1 MGDLMFRGKRL
12 GGVALVVGVAVAAY
26 LVAERWAGNRELP
39 EGLIQVNGSIEGDP
53 ITVSSKYAGRIRTVS
68 VREGETVEANQ
79 VLIQLDD
86 SQAAAKVKQARYAA
100 QSLDAQV
107 EAARDQL
114 AVLKLEIPLKIEA
127 AEAQVARAQALWE
140 RAIVLEQEAREDAE
154 RFQRLADKDQA
165 SLQQRDQ
172 ARARWYVAR
181 NDVAAALSGLTQ
193 AKKEVAQ
200 ARLEW
205 NRIKAEKEELTSL
218 ERQRDHAYAVL
229 EEAERTLEELTI
241 TAPAGGTVT
250 TKMAE
255 VGEMVAAG
263 SPLLE
268 LVDLDRLYLKAY
280 VPEVLVGKVRLNLP
294 AMVYTDAFPDQPVEA
309 RVRHIASKAE
319 FTPKEVQTA
328 DERVKLV
335 YAVKL
340 HLNENP
346 DHRFTPGL
354 PADAIIRWKEDVAW
368 VRPR

>member
-1 MGDLMFRGKRL
+1 MGDLMFRGK
-12 GGVALVVGVAVAAY
+12 GWGIAALVVGAAVAAY
-26 LVAERWAGNRELP
+26 LAAGRWAGNEELP
-39 EGLIQVNGSIEGDP
+39 EGLIQVNGYIEGDH
-53 ITVSSKYAGRIRTVS
+53 ITVSSKYAGRIRTVL
-68 VREGETVEANQ
+68 VREGETVEADQ
-79 VLIQLDD
+79 PLIQLDD
-86 SQAAAKVKQARYAA
+86 SQATAKVKQARYAA

-114 AVLKLEIPLKIEA
+114 TVMNLEIPLKIEA

-140 RAIVLEQEAREDAE
+140 RAVAVEKEAKEDAE

-172 ARARWYVAR
+172 ARARWDVAR
-181 NDVAAALSGLTQ
+181 NDVAAAFSGLTQ
-193 AKKEVAQ
+193 AKKELAQ
-200 ARLEW
+200 AQLGW
-205 NRIKAEKEELTSL
+205 NRIKAKKEELTSL

-229 EEAERTLEELTI
+229 EEVERALEELTI

-250 TKMAE
+250 TKMAD

-280 VPEVLVGKVRLNLP
+280 VPEVLIGKIRLNLP
-294 AMVYTDAFPDQPVEA
+294 AMVYTDAFPDQPVGA
-309 RVRHIASKAE
+309 RVRQIASKAE

-346 DHRFTPGL
+346 NHLLTPGL
-354 PADAIIRWKEDVAW
+354 PADAVIRWKEDVTW
-368 VRPR
+368 VKPR